1 MKLSIRQRLQMIVV
15 ILEKRKKN
23 THKVYIVS
31 SYDTILNSYQIE
43 MKSYLLTSSSF
54 DSSVKSAS
62 DLAYLNIIK
71 KTILQKWFK
80 ITNKQ

>member
-15 ILEKRKKN
+15 ILEKKKN

-31 SYDTILNSYQIE
+31 SYDTILNSFQIE

>member
-1 MKLSIRQRLQMIVV
+1 MIVV
-15 ILEKRKKN
+15 ILERKKN
-23 THKVYIVS
+23 TNKVYIVS
-31 SYDTILNSYQIE
+31 SYDTILNSFQIE

-71 KTILQKWFK
+71 KSILQKWFK
-80 ITNKQ
+80 IKNKQ

>member
-15 ILEKRKKN
+15 ILERRKN
-23 THKVYIVS
+23 TNKVYIVS
-31 SYDTILNSYQIE
+31 SYDTILNSFQIE

-80 ITNKQ
+80 IINKQ

>member
-1 MKLSIRQRLQMIVV
+1 MIVV
-15 ILEKRKKN
+15 ILEKRKKY
-23 THKVYIVS
+23 TVYIVS
-31 SYDTILNSYQIE
+31 SYDTILNSFQIE

-80 ITNKQ
+80 IINKQ

>member
-1 MKLSIRQRLQMIVV
+1 
-15 ILEKRKKN
+15 
-23 THKVYIVS
+23 
-31 SYDTILNSYQIE
+31 

-71 KTILQKWFK
+71 RQFYKNGLKS
-80 ITNKQ
+80 

>member
-1 MKLSIRQRLQMIVV
+1 MKLSIRQRLQMIVI
-15 ILEKRKKN
+15 ILEKRKKY
-23 THKVYIVS
+23 TVYIVS
-31 SYDTILNSYQIE
+31 SYDTILNSFQIE

-80 ITNKQ
+80 IINKQ

>member
-15 ILEKRKKN
+15 ILERKKN
-23 THKVYIVS
+23 TNKVYIVS
-31 SYDTILNSYQIE
+31 SYDTILNSFQIE

-80 ITNKQ
+80 IINKQ

>member
-15 ILEKRKKN
+15 ILEKRKKY
-23 THKVYIVS
+23 TVYIVS
-31 SYDTILNSYQIE
+31 SYDTILNSFQIE

-71 KTILQKWFK
+71 KSILQKWFK
-80 ITNKQ
+80 IINKQ

>member
-15 ILEKRKKN
+15 ILEKRKKY
-23 THKVYIVS
+23 TVYIVS
-31 SYDTILNSYQIE
+31 SYDTILNSFQIE

-80 ITNKQ
+80 IINKQ

>member
-15 ILEKRKKN
+15 ILERRKN
-23 THKVYIVS
+23 TNKVYIVS
-31 SYDTILNSYQIE
+31 SYDTILNSFQIE

-71 KTILQKWFK
+71 KSILQKWFK
-80 ITNKQ
+80 IINKQ

>member
-15 ILEKRKKN
+15 ILERKKN
-23 THKVYIVS
+23 TNKVYIVS
-31 SYDTILNSYQIE
+31 SYDTILNSFQIE

-80 ITNKQ
+80 IINKH

>member
-1 MKLSIRQRLQMIVV
+1 MIVV
-15 ILEKRKKN
+15 ILEKRKKY
-23 THKVYIVS
+23 TVYIVS
-31 SYDTILNSYQIE
+31 SYDTILNSFQIE

-71 KTILQKWFK
+71 KTILQNWFK
-80 ITNKQ
+80 IINKQ

>member
-15 ILEKRKKN
+15 ILERKKN
-23 THKVYIVS
+23 TNKVYIVS
-31 SYDTILNSYQIE
+31 SYDTILNSFQIE

-71 KTILQKWFK
+71 KSILQKWFK
-80 ITNKQ
+80 IINKQ

>member
-1 MKLSIRQRLQMIVV
+1 
-15 ILEKRKKN
+15 
-23 THKVYIVS
+23 
-31 SYDTILNSYQIE
+31 

-71 KTILQKWFK
+71 KSILQKWFK
-80 ITNKQ
+80 IINKQ